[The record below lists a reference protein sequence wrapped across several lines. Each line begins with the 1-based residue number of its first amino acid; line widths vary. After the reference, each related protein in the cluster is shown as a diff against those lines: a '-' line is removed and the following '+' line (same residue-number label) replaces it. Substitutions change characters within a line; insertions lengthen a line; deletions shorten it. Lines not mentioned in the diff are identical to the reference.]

1 MEKKAIII
9 GGGVAG
15 LSAGIYGQLNG
26 YHTEILEM
34 HSLPGGQCTAWKR
47 KGYTFDYC
55 IHWLVGS
62 SHGAFHDIWM
72 ETGALNQD
80 TVMVDPE
87 TYVTMRMPDGEDFI
101 IYSDIDRWEG
111 YLRNLAPEDEL
122 PIARMCQDMR
132 KMTSI
137 QPFEKPAFKRNL
149 WDYMAMFRKSAPAL
163 RLFQKYKKM
172 SLDSYFQKLG
182 FKNQVLKDRLLGIT
196 SSMQDF
202 SAIAFLFV
210 LVWFSQKNAGY
221 PVGGSMPFTMRMA
234 ERYKSLGGSFTGK
247 SRVEKIICQGK
258 KAVGVRLSDGT
269 VKYADYIIGACD
281 LHALMY
287 DMLEGKYVSPQIEKA
302 FAEWPL
308 FSPIVQ
314 VSFGIDRSIESEFHT
329 YQVMAPGETIGST
342 TLKVGYGVSNYNH
355 DPEITPP
362 GKCVMKMLFDSPINM
377 WEIMDKQEYKREK
390 EKIAADACEKLALL
404 YPDVQGHIEVVD
416 VATPLTDIKYT
427 GVYKGAFEGFMPTSK
442 NMTLSLKHTVKGL
455 DNFYLT
461 GQWLF
466 PGGGLP
472 PSAQSGKWL
481 FQWIAKKDKKKFRV
495 A

>member
-269 VKYADYIIGACD
+269 LKYADYIIGACD

-314 VSFGIDRSIESEFHT
+314 VS
-329 YQVMAPGETIGST
+329 
-342 TLKVGYGVSNYNH
+342 
-355 DPEITPP
+355 
-362 GKCVMKMLFDSPINM
+362 
-377 WEIMDKQEYKREK
+377 
-390 EKIAADACEKLALL
+390 
-404 YPDVQGHIEVVD
+404 
-416 VATPLTDIKYT
+416 
-427 GVYKGAFEGFMPTSK
+427 
-442 NMTLSLKHTVKGL
+442 
-455 DNFYLT
+455 
-461 GQWLF
+461 
-466 PGGGLP
+466 
-472 PSAQSGKWL
+472 
-481 FQWIAKKDKKKFRV
+481 
-495 A
+495 

>member
-1 MEKKAIII
+1 MDKKAIII

-26 YHTEILEM
+26 YQTEILEM

-55 IHWLVGS
+55 IHWLVGT
-62 SHGAFHDIWM
+62 SHGAFHDIWK
-72 ETGALNQD
+72 ETGALD
-80 TVMVDPE
+80 EHTKIVDPE
-87 TYVTMRMPDGEDFI
+87 TFATLRLAGGEDFI
-101 IYSDIDRWEG
+101 IYSDIDRWEN
-111 YLRNLAPEDEL
+111 YLNELAPEDNK
-122 PIARMCQDMR
+122 PIARMCKDMR
-132 KMTSI
+132 KMALI

-149 WDYMAMFRKSAPAL
+149 WDYIAMFRKSGPAL
-163 RLFQKYKKM
+163 KVFQKYKKM
-172 SLDSYFQKLG
+172 SVDDYFLGLG
-182 FKNQVLKDRLLGIT
+182 FQNSKLKERLELVT
-196 SSMQDF
+196 ASMEDF

-221 PVGGSMPFTMRMA
+221 PLGGSMPFTMRMA
-234 ERYKSLGGSFTGK
+234 DRYKTLGGTFTGK
-247 SRVEKIICQGK
+247 SRVEKIICHEK
-258 KAVGVRLSDGT
+258 KAVGVRLSDGR

-308 FSPIVQ
+308 FTPVVQ
-314 VSFGIDRSIESEFHT
+314 VSFGIDRNIDSEFHS
-329 YQVMAPGETIGST
+329 YQVMAPGECIGST
-342 TLKVGYGVSNYNH
+342 SLKTGYGVSNYNH
-355 DPEITPP
+355 DPEITPQ
-362 GKCVMKMLFDSPINM
+362 GKCVMKMLFDSPIDV
-377 WEIMDKQEYKREK
+377 WEGMDKQEYKREK
-390 EKIAADACEKLALL
+390 EKIAADASEKLALL
-404 YPDVQGHIEVVD
+404 YPQVKGHIEAID

-442 NMTLSLKHTVKGL
+442 NMMKSINHTVKGL
-455 DNFYLT
+455 GNFYLS

-481 FQWIAKKDKKKFRV
+481 FQWIAKKDRKKFKV

>member
-1 MEKKAIII
+1 MDKKAIII

-26 YHTEILEM
+26 YQTEILEM

-55 IHWLVGS
+55 IHWLVGT
-62 SHGAFHDIWM
+62 SHGAFHDIWK
-72 ETGALNQD
+72 ETGALD
-80 TVMVDPE
+80 EHTKIVDPE
-87 TYVTMRMPDGEDFI
+87 TFATLRLAGGEDFI
-101 IYSDIDRWEG
+101 IYSDIDRWEN
-111 YLRNLAPEDEL
+111 YLNELAPEDNK
-122 PIARMCQDMR
+122 PIARMCKDMR
-132 KMTSI
+132 KMALI

-149 WDYMAMFRKSAPAL
+149 WDYIAMFRKSGPAL
-163 RLFQKYKKM
+163 KVFQKYKKM
-172 SLDSYFQKLG
+172 SVDDYFLGLG
-182 FKNQVLKDRLLGIT
+182 FQNSKLKQRLELVT
-196 SSMQDF
+196 ASMEDF

-221 PVGGSMPFTMRMA
+221 PLGGSMPFTMRMA
-234 ERYKSLGGSFTGK
+234 DRYKTLGGTFTGK
-247 SRVEKIICQGK
+247 SRVEKIICHEK
-258 KAVGVRLSDGT
+258 KAVGVRLSDGR

-308 FSPIVQ
+308 FTPVVQ
-314 VSFGIDRSIESEFHT
+314 VSFGIDRNIDSEFHS
-329 YQVMAPGETIGST
+329 YQVMAPGECIGST
-342 TLKVGYGVSNYNH
+342 SLKTGYGVSNYNH
-355 DPEITPP
+355 DPEITPQ
-362 GKCVMKMLFDSPINM
+362 GKCVMKMLFDSPIDV
-377 WEIMDKQEYKREK
+377 WEGMDKQEYKREK
-390 EKIAADACEKLALL
+390 EKIAADASEKLALL
-404 YPDVQGHIEVVD
+404 YPQIKGHIEAID

-427 GVYKGAFEGFMPTSK
+427 GVYKGAFEGFMPTSV
-442 NMTLSLKHTVKGL
+442 NMMKSIKHTVKGL
-455 DNFYLT
+455 GNFYLS

-481 FQWIAKKDKKKFRV
+481 FQWIAKKDRKKFKV

>member
-1 MEKKAIII
+1 MEKKVLII

-26 YHTEILEM
+26 YQTEILVM

-72 ETGALNQD
+72 ETGALNSE

-101 IYSDIDRWEG
+101 IYSDLDRWEQ
-111 YLRNLAPEDEL
+111 YLVELAPGDRK
-122 PIARMCQDMR
+122 PIAQMCNDMR
-132 KMTSI
+132 KMGTM
-137 QPFEKPAFKRNL
+137 QLFEKPSFKRNL
-149 WDYMAMFRKSAPAL
+149 PDVARFVWKSGPAL
-163 RLFQKYKKM
+163 RVYQKYKKK
-172 SLDSYFQKLG
+172 SVDEYIQGLG
-182 FKNQVLKDRLLGIT
+182 FKSDVLSDRLLTIA
-196 SSMQDF
+196 SSMEDF
-202 SAIAFLFV
+202 SAIAFLFI

-221 PVGGSMPFTMRMA
+221 PVGGSMPFTRRMA
-234 ERYKSLGGSFTGK
+234 QRYKSLGGTFSGRT
-247 SRVEKIICQGK
+247 RVEKIICHEN
-258 KAVGVRLSDGT
+258 KALGVRLTDGT
-269 VKYADYIIGACD
+269 VKYADYVIGACD

-302 FAEWPL
+302 FAEWPV
-308 FSPIVQ
+308 FTPVVQ

-342 TLKVGYGVSNYNH
+342 TLKTGYGVSNYNH
-355 DPEITPP
+355 DPEITPA
-362 GKCVMKMLFDSPINM
+362 GKCVMKMLFDSPM
-377 WEIMDKQEYKREK
+377 EVWENLNKEKYKREK
-390 EKIAADACEKLALL
+390 EQIAADACEKLALL
-404 YPDVQGHIEVVD
+404 YPDVKGHLEVVD

-427 GVYKGAFEGFMPTSK
+427 GVWKGAYEGFMPTSK
-442 NMTLSLKHTVKGL
+442 NMTKSLKHTVRGL

-481 FQWIAKKDKKKFRV
+481 FQWITKKDKKKFKV